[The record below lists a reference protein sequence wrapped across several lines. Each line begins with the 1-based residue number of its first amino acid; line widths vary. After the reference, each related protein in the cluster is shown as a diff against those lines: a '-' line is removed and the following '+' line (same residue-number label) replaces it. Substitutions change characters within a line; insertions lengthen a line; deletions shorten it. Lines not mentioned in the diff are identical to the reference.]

1 MVNRPQ
7 DVAVDG
13 FIKGNTEV
21 QREELELVSNAAWH
35 GGTFFHCIILC
46 VHMCMRMH
54 TGGRNLIK
62 TRALHTNI

>member
-1 MVNRPQ
+1 MVNSPQ
-7 DVAVDG
+7 DVATDG

-21 QREELELVSNAAWH
+21 QREELELMFNAACQ

-46 VHMCMRMH
+46 VHMCMHMH
-54 TGGRNLIK
+54 TGGHNLIK